1 MDLGISGNSAVV
13 TGSSRGLGK
22 ASAAALAREGVNVVV
37 NGRNPD
43 DVEATV
49 EELDELGDGE
59 ILGYVGDI
67 TEQDDVAE
75 LIETAVSNFG
85 RLNHLVT
92 SAGGP
97 PEGLLGEISE
107 AEWHAGF
114 ELLVMSYLRVLEEA
128 AEHLQA
134 DGGGTVVDIESIS
147 VKETFGSLGL
157 GSTVRMPTIGIGKI
171 MARDLGPE
179 VRVNT
184 VLPGLYETG
193 RFEEHVNHGVEE
205 GQFDSYEDAVAAYG
219 ENSPLGRVGDPDELG
234 SVVAFLSSEQSS
246 FLTGAAIPV
255 DGGVTHSN
263 L

>member
-1 MDLGISGNSAVV
+1 MNLGISGNSAVV

-22 ASAAALAREGVNVVV
+22 ASAAALAREDAHVVI
-37 NGRNPD
+37 NGRHAE
-43 DVEATV
+43 DVNATV
-49 EELDELGDGE
+49 EALDELGRGE
-59 ILGYVGDI
+59 VRGCVGDI
-67 TEQDDVAE
+67 TNDDDVSE
-75 LIETAVSNFG
+75 LIETAVSAFG
-85 RLNHLVT
+85 GVDHLVT

-97 PEGLLGEISE
+97 PEGLLGEISDE
-107 AEWHAGF
+107 EWQAGF
-114 ELLVMSYLRVLEEA
+114 DLLVMSYLRVLREA
-128 AEHLQA
+128 AEYLQA

-171 MARDLGPE
+171 MARDLAPE

-193 RFEEHVNHGVEE
+193 RFEEHVQHGVEDGKFE
-205 GQFDSYEDAVAAYG
+205 TYEDGVENYGAAA
-219 ENSPLGRVGDPDELG
+219 PLDRIGDPSELG

-255 DGGVTHSN
+255 DGGMTNSN

>member
-22 ASAAALAREGVNVVV
+22 ASAAALAREGAHVVV
-37 NGRNPD
+37 NGRHAE
-43 DVEATV
+43 DVDATV
-49 EELDELGDGE
+49 EELGELGDGDV
-59 ILGYVGDI
+59 LGYVGDI
-67 TEQDDVAE
+67 TRDQDVTE
-75 LIETAVSNFG
+75 LIETAVSAFG
-85 RLNHLVT
+85 GLDHLVT

-97 PEGLLGEISE
+97 PEGLLGEIPDE
-107 AEWHAGF
+107 EWEAGF
-114 ELLVMSYLRVLEEA
+114 ELLVMSYLRVLREA
-128 AEHLQA
+128 AEYLRA
-134 DGGGTVVDIESIS
+134 DGGGTIVDIESIS

-193 RFEEHVNHGVEE
+193 RFEEHVRHGVEE
-205 GQFDSYEDAVAAYG
+205 GQFESYEDGIESYG
-219 ENSPLGRVGDPDELG
+219 EGTPLDRIGEPSELG

-246 FLTGAAIPV
+246 YLTGAAIPV
-255 DGGVTHSN
+255 DGGMTNSN

>member
-1 MDLGISGNSAVV
+1 MDLRISGNAAVV

-22 ASAAALAREGVNVVV
+22 ASAKALAHEGVNVVI
-37 NGRNPD
+37 NGRNAD

-49 EELDELGDGE
+49 EELSEVGDGDV
-59 ILGYVGDI
+59 LGCVGDI
-67 TEQDDVAE
+67 TDRNDVAE
-75 LIETAVSNFG
+75 LIDTAVTEFG
-85 RLNHLVT
+85 GLDHLVT

-97 PEGLLGEISE
+97 PEGLLGEISDE
-107 AEWHAGF
+107 EWQAGF
-114 ELLVMSYLRVLEEA
+114 DLLVMGYLRVLEEA
-128 AEHLQA
+128 AEPLQA

-157 GSTVRMPTIGIGKI
+157 GSTVRMPTVGIGKI

-193 RFEEHVNHGVEE
+193 RFKEHVDHGVEE
-205 GQFDSYEDAVAAYG
+205 GQFDSYEDGVDNYGAV
-219 ENSPLGRVGDPDELG
+219 SPLERIGDPDELG
-234 SVVAFLSSEQSS
+234 DVVAFLSSERSS

-255 DGGVTHSN
+255 DGGVTNSN

>member
-1 MDLGISGNSAVV
+1 MELGISGNSAVV

-37 NGRNPD
+37 NGRRAA
-43 DVEATV
+43 DVDAAV
-49 EELDELGDGE
+49 EELDGLGDGE
-59 ILGYVGDI
+59 VLGYVGDI
-67 TEQDDVAE
+67 TNRDDVAE
-75 LIETAVSNFG
+75 LIERAVSEFG
-85 RLNHLVT
+85 GLDHLVT

-97 PEGLLGEISE
+97 PEGLLGEISDQ
-107 AEWHAGF
+107 EWEAGF
-114 ELLVMSYLRVLEEA
+114 ELLVLSYLHVLEEA
-128 AEHLQA
+128 ADHLRA

-171 MARDLGPE
+171 MARDLGPD

-193 RFEEHVNHGVEE
+193 RFKEHVHHGVEE
-205 GQFDSYEDAVAAYG
+205 GQFDSYEDGIDTYG
-219 ENSPLGRVGDPDELG
+219 EVSPLGRIGEPSELG
-234 SVVAFLSSEQSS
+234 SVVAFLSSKQSS

-255 DGGVTHSN
+255 DGGMTHSN

>member
-1 MDLGISGNSAVV
+1 MDLGIGGNAAVV

-22 ASAAALAREGVNVVV
+22 ASAAALAREDVNVVV
-37 NGRNPD
+37 NGRDPD
-43 DVEATV
+43 DVAATAA
-49 EELDELGDGE
+49 ELDDLGDGTV
-59 ILGYVGDI
+59 LGYAGDI
-67 TEQDDVAE
+67 TDQDDVDGLVDE
-75 LIETAVSNFG
+75 AVSEFG
-85 RLNHLVT
+85 GLDHLVT

-97 PEGLLGEISE
+97 PEGLLGEIADE
-107 AEWHAGF
+107 DWQAGF
-114 ELLVMSYLRVLEEA
+114 DLLVMGYLRVLRA
-128 AEHLQA
+128 AADHLRA

-157 GSTVRMPTIGIGKI
+157 GSAVRMPTVGIGKI

-193 RFEEHVNHGVEE
+193 RFREHVEHGVESGE
-205 GQFDSYEDAVAAYG
+205 FDSYEDGVDHYG
-219 ENSPLGRVGDPDELG
+219 AGSPLDRVGDPAELG

-255 DGGVTHSN
+255 DGGVTNSN
-263 L
+263 F

>member
-1 MDLGISGNSAVV
+1 MDLGIGGNAAVV

-22 ASAAALAREGVNVVV
+22 ASAAALARENVNVVV
-37 NGRNPD
+37 NGRHPG
-43 DVEATV
+43 DVDTTV
-49 EELDELGDGE
+49 EELADLGDGNV
-59 ILGYVGDI
+59 LGFVGDI
-67 TEQDDVAE
+67 TDREDVVE

-85 RLNHLVT
+85 GLDHLVT

-128 AEHLQA
+128 ADHLRA
-134 DGGGTVVDIESIS
+134 DGGGTVVDLESIS

-171 MARDLGPE
+171 MARDLAPE

-193 RFEEHVNHGVEE
+193 RFEEHVEHGVEE
-205 GQFDSYEDAVAAYG
+205 GQFDSYEDGIDSYG
-219 ENSPLGRVGDPDELG
+219 AGAPLGRIGDPSELG
-234 SVVAFLSSEQSS
+234 SVVAFLSSEHSS

-255 DGGVTHSN
+255 DGGMTNSN